1 MRLDRLD
8 KAVFIVVVATLVL
21 LGIILL
27 RGDQVG
33 IKIMRTS
40 PAADASNVPTRGQ
53 ISLAFSEPLITTTFE
68 GRLTFV
74 PPISGTLHWNGN
86 TAFFVPTQ
94 ALQSDTAYQLTVKAG
109 ATSLRGRSVLQD
121 YVMHFRTGQP
131 RMAYLSP
138 VDGPSNIYVQTLT
151 GAEGNQPPQQLTS
164 ETFGVRDF
172 AISPD
177 GTRIAYSA
185 KRTADGE
192 LDLWLVNADGSGR
205 ESLLTCDEQVCQA
218 PSWSADGSRIAFERR
233 ALLSGSVGKT
243 PGPSRIW
250 VADVANK
257 QAMPLLDD
265 QQRLGFLPRFAP
277 LGDQL
282 AFYDSTR
289 SAVMVFDVATGQET
303 QLPSV
308 YGDSGAW
315 SPDGNQLIYS
325 ELVPVEEGRYNQLL
339 RADLAR
345 SVITP
350 MLTLS
355 ITNDSSAA
363 WSPLGDRVAFG
374 RQVRGGPG
382 GFGAQVWVMNAD
394 GSNPRALTADAGF
407 NYGALNWSA
416 DGQWLAALQWNLT
429 EPNAIAE
436 IWLVDSQTGSRRRF
450 VVNAWQPVWF
460 P

>member
-21 LGIILL
+21 LGILVL

-33 IKIMRTS
+33 VQIVRS
-40 PAADASNVPTRGQ
+40 NPAANAINVPSRGQ
-53 ISLAFSEPLITTTFE
+53 ISLAFSEPLITTTLE
-68 GRLTFV
+68 GRLTWV
-74 PPISGTLHWNGN
+74 PEVTGTTHWNGN
-86 TAFFVPTQ
+86 TVFFVPSR
-94 ALQSDTAYQLTVKAG
+94 ALQPDTAYQLTMQAG
-109 ATSLRGRSVLQD
+109 ATSVRGRRLLHDV
-121 YVMHFRTGQP
+121 VMNFRTGQP

-138 VDGPSNIYVQTLT
+138 VDGPSDLYVQTKA
-151 GAEGNQPPQQLTS
+151 GAEQNQPPQRLTS
-164 ETFGVRDF
+164 EPFGVRDF

-177 GTRIAYSA
+177 GTRIVYSV
-185 KRTADGE
+185 KREAEGSI
-192 LDLWLVNADGSGR
+192 DLWLVNADSSNR
-205 ESLLTCDEQVCQA
+205 VPLLMCDEQVCQA
-218 PSWSADGSRIAFERR
+218 PSWSADATRVAFERR
-233 ALLSGSVGKT
+233 TLISGAVGKT

-250 VADVANK
+250 VVDVAS
-257 QAMPLLDD
+257 QRAQPLLDD

-277 LGDQL
+277 VGDQL

-325 ELVPVEEGRYNQLL
+325 ELVPVEDGRYNQLL

-350 MLTLS
+350 VLTLS
-355 ITNDSSAA
+355 VTNDASAA
-363 WSPLGDRVAFG
+363 WAPQGDRIAFG

-382 GFGAQVWVMNAD
+382 GFGAQVWLMNAD
-394 GSNPRALTADAGF
+394 GSGSHALTTDAGF
-407 NYGALNWSA
+407 NYGAINWSS

-429 EPNAIAE
+429 EPNAISE
-436 IWLVDSQTGSRRRF
+436 IWLVDSKTGNHRPF
-450 VVNAWQPVWF
+450 VANAWQPLWF